1 MGQKKLD
8 WLPIFG
14 DHKMN
19 LETIEIPCLAG
30 NIASKLLVSIA
41 RLAQFLAVCRSV
53 KTAGKCENLP
63 PSTEQVARH
72 QEMLSHADA
81 LAFTPALQRRP
92 VPSLHPY
99 TPVER
104 PSAAMSA
111 LPERPHWPL
120 GHVPVSTWLQTLL
133 VSRLQ
138 AHLQR
143 PHRDP
148 APPEPAITVALDARD
163 ISALSRLLVTAH
175 CQRSGRPHPHQLSLV
190 LVAPQSRAVL

>member
-1 MGQKKLD
+1 MKHAVSLRLLQYKCQLD
-8 WLPIFG
+8 FIHF
-14 DHKMN
+14 
-19 LETIEIPCLAG
+19 T
-30 NIASKLLVSIA
+30 
-41 RLAQFLAVCRSV
+41 QFLVVCRSV
-53 KTAGKCENLP
+53 KTAGTCENLP

-120 GHVPVSTWLQTLL
+120 GHVPVSPWLQTLL

-143 PHRDP
+143 PHRYP
-148 APPEPAITVALDARD
+148 APPDPALTV
-163 ISALSRLLVTAH
+163 
-175 CQRSGRPHPHQLSLV
+175 
-190 LVAPQSRAVL
+190 